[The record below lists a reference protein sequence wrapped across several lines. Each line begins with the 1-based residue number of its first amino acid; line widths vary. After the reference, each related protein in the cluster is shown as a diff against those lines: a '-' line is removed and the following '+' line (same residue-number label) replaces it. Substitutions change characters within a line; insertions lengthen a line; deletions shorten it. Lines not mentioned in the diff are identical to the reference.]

1 MAALVSFVPINEF
14 PDIALKMSLYKL
26 RITQNTSQSV
36 NLEMRR
42 GYLSLLAIA
51 HIFSVITNRWSV
63 DFILNL
69 VFFGVIIWNKSYPAS
84 FVETHLPECDEKV
97 LLVKMVKSISLS
109 SV

>member
-26 RITQNTSQSV
+26 RITQNTSQ
-36 NLEMRR
+36 
-42 GYLSLLAIA
+42 
-51 HIFSVITNRWSV
+51 SVITNRWSV